1 MNQVAESEINI
12 WGQRLISLMLILLG
26 VSFAGI
32 LILGSYYDQPITQA
46 LSFKVSDME
55 RFDSGLGAH
64 SFGDFQDNRYAL
76 PTSDYPDIWTNSDLA
91 HPPTAL
97 IPNYLAK
104 LIQLRFGVQVA
115 LYCFL
120 IALATCTAIPAIFA
134 SRQMRKP
141 IDSLLTLLLLSI
153 FTQPLIMTFD
163 RGNTVGFAVPFLLLF
178 AFGIRDDRANL
189 TVVGLVGAFAL
200 RPQYALIGIALIA
213 LRRFRTAVISSVSA
227 AVIFFGSFLFL
238 PGTYA
243 ENFESWRENLVN
255 YSDYSGRGSVFPVNI
270 SLSTAF
276 DYLLYIQSYY
286 TLVLVLTATCLVIFF
301 FFRSKKT
308 YTLLLIVSLTLSALI
323 PKTSFAYY
331 STFVLVIAA
340 LIISDRNFLVDE
352 SHAKSRFSYAKFY
365 NYLLIVVVAIS
376 LAPIPFVREVGR
388 NSIALESFSTM
399 WAIVLIATLVYQVL
413 DFRRERAAT

>member
-1 MNQVAESEINI
+1 
-12 WGQRLISLMLILLG
+12 
-26 VSFAGI
+26 

-97 IPNYLAK
+97 IPNYFAK
-104 LIQLRFGVQVA
+104 LIQLQFGVQVA

-120 IALATCTAIPAIFA
+120 IALATCTSIPAIFA
-134 SRQMRKP
+134 SRQMRKKN
-141 IDSLLTLLLLSI
+141 DSLLTLLLLSI
-153 FTQPLIMTFD
+153 FAQPLIITFD

-189 TVVGLVGAFAL
+189 TVVGLVGAFAI

-243 ENFESWRENLVN
+243 ENFESWRKNLVN
-255 YSDYSGRGSVFPVNI
+255 YSDYSGRGNVFPVNI
-270 SLSTAF
+270 SLGTAF
-276 DYLLYIQSYY
+276 DYFLYGQNYY
-286 TLVLVLTATCLVIFF
+286 RMVLVLTTTCLAIFF

-308 YTLLLIVSLTLSALI
+308 LTLLLIVSLILSALI

-352 SHAKSRFSYAKFY
+352 SHAESRFSYAKFY

-413 DFRRERAAT
+413 DFRQERAAT

>member
-1 MNQVAESEINI
+1 MNQVADSEINI

-26 VSFAGI
+26 ISFAGI

-64 SFGDFQDNRYAL
+64 SFGDFQDLRYAL
-76 PTSDYPDIWTNSDLA
+76 PTDEYPDVWTNSTA
-91 HPPTAL
+91 AYTPTGL
-97 IPNYLAK
+97 IPNYFAK
-104 LIQLRFGVQVA
+104 LIASQFGIQVA
-115 LYCFL
+115 LYCYL
-120 IALATCTAIPAIFA
+120 IALSVCAAFPAIYTAFQL
-134 SRQMRKP
+134 RNRK
-141 IDSLLTLLLLSI
+141 DLVLALVLLSV
-153 FTQPLIMTFD
+153 FAQPLISVFD

-178 AFGIRDDRANL
+178 TLGVRDGHAIW
-189 TVVGLVGAFAL
+189 TVTGLVGASAI
-200 RPQYALIGIALIA
+200 RPQYALVGFALIA
-213 LRRFRTAVISSVSA
+213 LRQYRTAMISASLGAVS
-227 AVIFFGSFLFL
+227 FFVSFLFL
-238 PGTYA
+238 PGKYG
-243 ENFESWRENLVN
+243 EKLESWFENLRE
-255 YSDYSGRGSVFPVNI
+255 YSPSGSVVFPVNH
-270 SLSTAF
+270 SLRTALDGILF
-276 DYLLYIQSYY
+276 ESNYNQIAFL
-286 TLVLVLTATCLVIFF
+286 LTAITVAIFF
-301 FFRSKKT
+301 FLKT
-308 YTLLLIVSLTLSALI
+308 KSSFSRAITIALILPTLLPAYSSN
-323 PKTSFAYY
+323 YY
-331 STFVLVIAA
+331 SVFVLVIAA